1 MVHADFQ
8 EALKQLS
15 TDEEYRKALVSDSG
29 EIKVEYGM
37 NEKGMLAVKSI
48 DPIGIQ
54 KEEFRPVAW
63 CCTCY
68 AAE

>member
-15 TDEEYRKALVSDSG
+15 TDEEYREALDSN
-29 EIKVEYGM
+29 VEYGM
-37 NEKGMLAVKSI
+37 NEEGLLAIRSI
-48 DPIGIQ
+48 DPISIQ

-63 CCTCY
+63 CCTCW